1 MPFSL
6 RYSRAKASVP
16 KLRRSTATFPCPI
29 VGPAFSAISGPWSEN
44 ATRRPLPTHSIRL
57 PSTWRHG
64 LPNTDGST
72 SGQPFRALGKSYF
85 NIVGIKSPP
94 GRPAKDA
101 QPPLLIGAHYDTV
114 VGSPGADD
122 NASALAVLLE
132 AADRLR
138 HLVVARPVWLVAFCL
153 EEQGLLGSRAFIS
166 GLKQTGQLLD
176 GAIVLECVG
185 YASRD
190 AGSQRT
196 PPGVPIAIP
205 TVGNFLGIV
214 GNEASRDLVASVERN
229 ARRVAPTTPTLALV
243 VPARGE
249 SLPDVRRSDHAAFWD
264 EGYRAV
270 MLTDTADFRN
280 PHYHQ
285 PSDTLDTLDLDFLEG
300 VSEIVVGCIE
310 DLAGLTRR

>member
-1 MPFSL
+1 MPNRRTSILRHLQSL
-6 RYSRAKASVP
+6 
-16 KLRRSTATFPCPI
+16 
-29 VGPAFSAISGPWSEN
+29 VGERHPHSAPH
-44 ATRRPLPTHSIRL
+44 ALTHAAEYLAARL
-57 PSTWRHG
+57 AEYGWT
-64 LPNTDGST
+64 T

-85 NIVGIKSPP
+85 NILGVKWPP
-94 GRPAKDA
+94 GRPAKDGPA
-101 QPPLLIGAHYDTV
+101 PLLIGAHYDTV

-122 NASALAVLLE
+122 NASGLAVLLE

-138 HLVVARPVWLVAFCL
+138 HLVVARPVWLAAFCL
-153 EEQGLLGSRAFIS
+153 EEHGLLGSRAFIS
-166 GLKQTGQLLD
+166 GLKQTGQPVD

-196 PPGVPIAIP
+196 PPGVPISLPSI
-205 TVGNFLGIV
+205 GNFLGMV
-214 GNEASRDLVASVERN
+214 GNEASRDLLATVERN
-229 ARRVAPTTPTLALV
+229 ARRVAPNTPTIALA
-243 VPARGE
+243 VPGRGE

-270 MLTDTADFRN
+270 MLTDTANFRN

-310 DLAGLTRR
+310 DLAGLHRR

>member
-1 MPFSL
+1 MPNRRTSILRHLQSL
-6 RYSRAKASVP
+6 
-16 KLRRSTATFPCPI
+16 
-29 VGPAFSAISGPWSEN
+29 VGERHPHSAPH
-44 ATRRPLPTHSIRL
+44 ALTHAAEYLAARFAEYGW
-57 PSTWRHG
+57 T
-64 LPNTDGST
+64 T

-85 NIVGIKSPP
+85 NILGVKWPA
-94 GRPAKDA
+94 GRSAKDGPA
-101 QPPLLIGAHYDTV
+101 PLLIGAHYDTV

-122 NASALAVLLE
+122 NASGLAVLLE

-138 HLVVARPVWLVAFCL
+138 HLVVARPVWLAAFCL
-153 EEQGLLGSRAFIS
+153 EEHGLLGTRAFIS
-166 GLKQTGQLLD
+166 GLKQTGQPVD

-190 AGSQRT
+190 AGSQST
-196 PPGVPIAIP
+196 PPGIPISLPSI
-205 TVGNFLGIV
+205 GNFLGIV
-214 GNEASRDLVASVERN
+214 GNEASRDLLATVERN
-229 ARRVAPTTPTLALV
+229 ARRVAPNTPTIALA
-243 VPARGE
+243 VPGRGE

-270 MLTDTADFRN
+270 MLTDTANFRN

-310 DLAGLTRR
+310 DLAGLHRR

>member
-1 MPFSL
+1 MP
-6 RYSRAKASVP
+6 
-16 KLRRSTATFPCPI
+16 
-29 VGPAFSAISGPWSEN
+29 N
-44 ATRRPLPTHSIRL
+44 RRPSILRHLQSLVGERHPHSAPHALTHAAEYLAARL
-57 PSTWRHG
+57 AEYGWA
-64 LPNTDGST
+64 T

-85 NIVGIKSPP
+85 NILGVKWPP
-94 GRPAKDA
+94 GRPAKDGPA
-101 QPPLLIGAHYDTV
+101 PLLIGTHYDTV

-122 NASALAVLLE
+122 NASGLAVLLE

-138 HLVVARPVWLVAFCL
+138 HLVVARPVWLAAFCL
-153 EEQGLLGSRAFIS
+153 EEHGLLGSRAFIS
-166 GLKQTGQLLD
+166 GLKQTGQPVD

-196 PPGVPIAIP
+196 PPGVPISLPSI
-205 TVGNFLGIV
+205 GNFLGIV
-214 GNEASRDLVASVERN
+214 GNEASRDLLATVERN
-229 ARRVAPTTPTLALV
+229 ARRVAPNTPTIALA
-243 VPARGE
+243 VPGRGE

-270 MLTDTADFRN
+270 MLTDTANFRN

-310 DLAGLTRR
+310 DLAGLHRR